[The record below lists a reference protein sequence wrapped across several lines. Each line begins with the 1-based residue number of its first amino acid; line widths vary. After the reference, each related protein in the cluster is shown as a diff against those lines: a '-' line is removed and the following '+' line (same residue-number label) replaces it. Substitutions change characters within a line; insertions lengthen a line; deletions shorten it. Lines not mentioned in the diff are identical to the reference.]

1 MTNVLKISHL
11 NMIDYNCGNNFHDVA
26 IIKYYY
32 YYFQIIFELNYIKK
46 EENTL
51 QISWIYWYTKLCK

>member
-51 QISWIYWYTKLCK
+51 QIS